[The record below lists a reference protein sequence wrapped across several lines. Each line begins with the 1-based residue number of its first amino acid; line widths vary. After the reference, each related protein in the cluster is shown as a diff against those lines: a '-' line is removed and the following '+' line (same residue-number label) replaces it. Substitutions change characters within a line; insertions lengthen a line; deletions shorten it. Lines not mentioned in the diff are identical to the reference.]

1 MATTTDKVVN
11 NGVNV
16 EALLDARKALTE
28 TPEGAKFQWRATCK
42 WVNGTHSRSTIKG
55 FFGLGVVL
63 PASMT
68 ARRSSRDR
76 GEASA
81 PCPTSR

>member
-28 TPEGAKFQWRATCK
+28 TPEGAKFQ
-42 WVNGTHSRSTIKG
+42 
-55 FFGLGVVL
+55 
-63 PASMT
+63 
-68 ARRSSRDR
+68 
-76 GEASA
+76 
-81 PCPTSR
+81 